1 MKKKIVKADQTDKQ
15 QIRKDKTAIFSG
27 GLEIMFQ
34 NLDFEGGNL
43 IKILEKHEKLI
54 QKQAVEERESFET
67 FLKSL

>member
-54 QKQAVEERESFET
+54 QKQENNIFKSKRMLG
-67 FLKSL
+67 LKN